1 MLALAAYLVIYHK
14 FSCNQLRKHHIVFF
28 FYFDLAALHKAPCL
42 GEIASS
48 YLVMMTMVMIAVIA
62 MTMVIAV
69 MEIKMVMTAIITM
82 MTMLTMKI
90 ARPFGRRRF

>member
-1 MLALAAYLVIYHK
+1 MFALAAYLVIYHK
-14 FSCNQLRKHHIVFF
+14 FYCNQLPKHHF

-48 YLVMMTMVMIAVIA
+48 YLVMIAVIA

-69 MEIKMVMTAIITM
+69 MEIKMVITAMITM
-82 MTMLTMKI
+82 MTMVMMNITTMKI